1 MNEYNLLESQQD
13 GFGLLFENCN
23 DVIVEAVNE
32 NGMRNYYATGLFSEA
47 DVQLRNPRKY
57 PKMLLE
63 REIEKFRDKIRNGS
77 SWGELEHPTNKKI
90 NPDRVCLIVKQLDWE
105 GNKVIGKAQILE
117 NDMGKKYLSF
127 LKAGKPGVS
136 SRASG
141 SVKNGQVQG
150 DLDLVTWD
158 GVLFP
163 SANSVMDC
171 LYESHLQKEFIENG
185 ILTEEQIYN
194 FVKDIEKGKFN
205 GFTKQDFNNAIINRF
220 RNLIRK

>member
-1 MNEYNLLESQQD
+1 MSYNLLESEQE

-32 NGMRNYYATGLFSEA
+32 NGSKNFYATGLFSEA
-47 DVQLRNPRKY
+47 GVQLRNPRKY

-63 REIEKFRDKIRNGS
+63 REIDKFRDKIRNGS
-77 SWGELEHPTNKKI
+77 SWGELEHPKDKTI

-136 SRASG
+136 SRATG
-141 SVKNGQVQG
+141 SVKGGTVQS

-163 SANSVMDC
+163 SANSVMSC
-171 LYESHLQKEFIENG
+171 LYESHLNKEFIDNN

-205 GFTKQDFNNAIINRF
+205 GFSKQDFNNAIINRF
-220 RNLIRK
+220 RKMVLK